1 MCIARVAFLQ
11 QGKKMNNSS
20 LLQVNVKNDTKT
32 SDAEIIS
39 NIKLLPFDQENRV
52 QSSSLW
58 KEPLVI

>member
-11 QGKKMNNSS
+11 QGKKINNSS

-52 QSSSLW
+52 LSSSL
-58 KEPLVI
+58 